1 MVNSR
6 KKAVRKECSS
16 NEKNKALI
24 SSLQV
29 GEQQVELLQ
38 MLAIKWIILK
48 VRMYLYL
55 CVCVCVCVCVRAC
68 VCVWSVVGVSVG
80 GETSFII

>member
-55 CVCVCVCVCVRAC
+55 CVCVCACVC